1 MELDKQERYE
11 HHALIGRV
19 FKVLSQ
25 TGSVA
30 IVEDENG
37 CKRQIE
43 VQHLVKIEKK
53 NGRGSK

>member
-19 FKVLSQ
+19 FKVLNQ

-37 CKRQIE
+37 CKRQVE

-53 NGRGSK
+53 NGKR

>member
-37 CKRQIE
+37 CKRQLE

-53 NGRGSK
+53 KK